1 MRLLPLF
8 FFFLNL
14 QLIAQELPFS
24 TIPKPPQDYTAVN
37 SINRVIQGL
46 GFRFYWATDGLRK
59 IDLAYRPSKDAKN
72 TLETLQH
79 IYTLSSTVLNAV
91 NNKASL
97 RPPPETLKNLKEL
110 RRATLNNLKQA
121 ADLFQKYSDPQLN
134 NLNIIFEREGKQ
146 YKFPI
151 WNLLNGPI
159 ADALYHTGQ
168 IVSFRRTS
176 GNPIAKGVNVFLGIK
191 N

>member
-14 QLIAQELPFS
+14 QLMAQELPFS

-46 GFRFYWATDGLRK
+46 GFRFYWATEGLRK
-59 IDLAYRPSKDAKN
+59 IDLSYRPSKDAKN

-79 IYTLSSTVLNAV
+79 IYNLSSTVLNAV

>member
-8 FFFLNL
+8 FFFLNF
-14 QLIAQELPFS
+14 QLMAQELPFS
-24 TIPKPPQDYTAVN
+24 KIPKPPQDYTAVN

-46 GFRFYWATDGLRK
+46 GFRFYWATEGLRK
-59 IDLAYRPSKDAKN
+59 IDLSYRPSKDAKN

>member
-14 QLIAQELPFS
+14 QLMAQELPFS

-46 GFRFYWATDGLRK
+46 GFRFYWATEGLRK
-59 IDLAYRPSKDAKN
+59 IDLSYRPSKDAKN

-97 RPPPETLKNLKEL
+97 RPPPKTLKNLKEL

>member
-14 QLIAQELPFS
+14 QLMAQELPFS

-46 GFRFYWATDGLRK
+46 GFRFYWATEGLRK
-59 IDLAYRPSKDAKN
+59 IDLSYRPSKDAKN

>member
-14 QLIAQELPFS
+14 QLMAQELPFS

-46 GFRFYWATDGLRK
+46 GFRFYWATEGLRK
-59 IDLAYRPSKDAKN
+59 IDLSYRPSKDAKN

-110 RRATLNNLKQA
+110 RIATLNNLKQA